1 MTQQDILNYFLQGA
15 GIEPDTEDGIAVGH
29 LTPHFATA
37 GVDMVMEKYTTYIDS
52 LIQKLPEGSIARLE
66 LFIRRGF
73 KFSEYQTLFDMTIRE
88 SSFASYVIF
97 RCLWITTERERRR
110 YALAFLKDSHEDYI
124 AVLSKTLAPFAPW
137 LVNFFFGV
145 RCYSKSFRKKS
156 FTSTRSYSRKV
167 GGWEIK
173 IVRDYVL

>member
-1 MTQQDILNYFLQGA
+1 MTQQDIMNYFFQGA
-15 GIEPDTEDGIAVGH
+15 GIEPDTEDGIAVGQ

-52 LIQKLPEGSIARLE
+52 LIQKLPQGSIARLE

-73 KFSEYQTLFDMTIRE
+73 TFREYQTLFDMTIRE
-88 SSFASYVIF
+88 TSFASYVIF

-110 YALAFLKDSHEDYI
+110 YALAFLKESHDDYI

-137 LVNFFFGV
+137 LINFFFGV
-145 RCYSKSFRKKS
+145 RHYGKNFCKKPLKP
-156 FTSTRSYSRKV
+156 TCLNSRKV

-173 IVRDYVL
+173 TVRNYVL